1 MNKKIFISRKI
12 DEKGLDLLK
21 KYESFDIKINADDKV
36 LSKKEFID
44 QARGSDAIGTL
55 LTDKIDAEV
64 MDAIGP
70 QLKIIANYAVG
81 YDNID
86 LEAAKQR
93 NIVVTNTPDIMTQA
107 VAEHAMTLMLACARR
122 IGEGDRFMRAGK
134 YEHWEPD
141 LLLGPEIAGKTLGII
156 GMGRIGISLASIA
169 YHGFGMSVL
178 YSDPNICEEADRN
191 FQAERHSLN
200 EILKR
205 ADFVSIHVP
214 LLPSTHHLI
223 GEIEL
228 KEMKKTAI
236 LVNTA
241 RGPVVDEKALT
252 EALEKGEIFAA
263 GIDVYEFE
271 PNPVE
276 KLRELDNV
284 VMTPHI
290 ASATHEARAAMAE
303 IVAENIIEVM
313 HERPAK
319 NPVIA
324 H

>member
-1 MNKKIFISRKI
+1 MNKKIFIARKI
-12 DEKGLDLLK
+12 DDKGIDMLK
-21 KYESFDIKINADDKV
+21 KYDSFDVEINAEDRV
-36 LSKKEFID
+36 LSRDELIE
-44 QARGSDAIGTL
+44 QAKGADAICTL
-55 LTDKIDAEV
+55 LTDKIDGEV

-81 YDNID
+81 YDNVD
-86 LEAAKQR
+86 LQAAKQR
-93 NIVVTNTPDIMTQA
+93 NIVVSNTPDILTQA
-107 VAEHAMTLMLACARR
+107 VAEHSIALMLACARR
-122 IGEGDRFMRAGK
+122 VVEGDKFMRAGK
-134 YEHWEPD
+134 YQHWEPE

-156 GMGRIGISLASIA
+156 GMGRIGLSLANIA

-178 YSDPNICEEADRN
+178 YSDLNDCEEAERN
-191 FQAERHSLN
+191 LQAEKHSLN

-205 ADFVSIHVP
+205 ADFVSINVP

-223 GEIEL
+223 GENEL